1 MIVFL
6 LTVFR
11 VQMMFAVNIGGPDF
25 HRESEAGDT
34 WIVASA
40 GDTGIVASRMQEH
53 WEGFRVRVIFLG
65 YPCQQIEDT
74 REVVSCVSR
83 Q

>member
-11 VQMMFAVNIGGPDF
+11 VQMTFDVNIGGPGF
-25 HRESEAGDT
+25 HRELEAGDT

-40 GDTGIVASRMQEH
+40 GDTGIVASRIQEH
-53 WEGFRVRVIFLG
+53 WEGFRVQMIFLR
-65 YPCQQIEDT
+65 YSCQQIEDS
-74 REVVSCVSR
+74 REVVSCVSC